1 MQSATHDLRSWHR
14 RAPPY
19 LRSTKTGAAITPSY
33 RDMILQRRRLQT
45 RPRLRAV
52 VPAAGLGTRPR
63 PLTAELPKALLPVL
77 GRPLIAWTLERLA
90 GAGVEA
96 IAINLHHRGE

>member
-1 MQSATHDLRSWHR
+1 
-14 RAPPY
+14 
-19 LRSTKTGAAITPSY
+19 
-33 RDMILQRRRLQT
+33 MILQRRRLQT